1 MQIYRIDHVAQVTSD
16 LDAQVGLLEG
26 LFGFRRVRAWD
37 NPGEGVRGARL
48 EIPGSGGQAWEVVAP
63 AGGGSAL
70 QTWLDE
76 HNGRPGLHHVGAEVP
91 DLNAV
96 RAELESRGIKASDG
110 PGGRWLEA
118 SLSPPEKGPGVLFR
132 LRGPGSLDM
141 CGDTGGVD
149 DNVVEPSAPEGPSL
163 GIVALDHICQAFPD
177 RDELARWYHDL
188 AGFVQVWRTPDDEH
202 PDMADLVLN
211 IPGSS
216 MCWEVIM
223 PRGEDS
229 FIERFWERNGA
240 AAHHVTFQVADWDA
254 ALAACEHHGTPTFDE
269 EDGVTDGA
277 AWKHTFIH
285 PKHTGGVL
293 VQLFWEE
300 RPGVWVRSD
309 KIPPTSAPSTSAPS
323 TSAS

>member
-1 MQIYRIDHVAQVTSD
+1 MQIYRIDHVAQVAKD

-26 LFGFRRVRAWD
+26 LFGFRRVRTWD
-37 NPGEGVRGARL
+37 NPAEGARGARL
-48 EIPGSGGQAWEVVAP
+48 AIPGSHGQAWEVIAP
-63 AGGGSAL
+63 SGDGSSL
-70 QTWLDE
+70 QTWLDD
-76 HNGRPGLHHVGAEVP
+76 HGGRPGLHHVGAEVP
-91 DLNAV
+91 DLEAV
-96 RAELESRGIKASDG
+96 RAELQSRGIKPADG

-118 SLSPPEKGPGVLFR
+118 SLSPPEHGPGVLFR

-141 CGDTGGVD
+141 CGDTADASTDVT
-149 DNVVEPSAPEGPSL
+149 EPEGPSL
-163 GIVALDHICQAFPD
+163 GIVALDHICQAFHD

-211 IPGSS
+211 IPGSAI
-216 MCWEVIM
+216 CWEVITS
-223 PRGEDS
+223 RGEES
-229 FIERFWERNGA
+229 FIDRFLERNGPG
-240 AAHHVTFQVADWDA
+240 AHHVTFEVADWDA
-254 ALAACEHHGTPTFDE
+254 ALAACEHHGIPTFDD

-309 KIPPTSAPSTSAPS
+309 KIPPSWT
-323 TSAS
+323 